1 MIEKQFK
8 LKHYI
13 ALGLLLIAI
22 VISAIQ
28 PLEFEAYFHFI
39 KRAQCLC

>member
-22 VISAIQ
+22 VIS
-28 PLEFEAYFHFI
+28 
-39 KRAQCLC
+39 